1 MPDIKMKPAIKH
13 TIKTL
18 DRSGIV
24 AVKTKDV
31 SMQTKDRMDQTTASE
46 SVSPSQYA
54 SNLMEQGERDGYIA
68 TKWGTEKSVS
78 GYRYGK
84 QLKGKFE
91 IKRQERQIRK
101 QNKEAVKKHLLKKSQ
116 KNIKTSGNTGK
127 TMIKTAGSSGGTT
140 SKVTQAGLQA
150 VKKTTFIVKEATKR
164 AISIGAKAV
173 TAIAAAA
180 KAIAAAMSALAEAI
194 GVGGVVAVV
203 LLVIVIVMGAALSI
217 FGQGANQQ
225 YLPVSQE
232 VQMYEP
238 LIRLYAKE
246 YDMLDYVDLIKAVMM
261 QESGGRGKDP
271 MQSSEGPFNARYPNV
286 PNGIQDAEY
295 SIACGVQELKSVLNA
310 AEVESPVDLERIK
323 LALQGY
329 NYGNGYIDW
338 AVEKDGGYTKAN
350 AIEFSDMM
358 AERLGWTSY
367 GDKDY
372 VEHVLRYYPFTG
384 MITGMGS
391 ADIVAVAQSQV
402 GITGGGP
409 YWSWYGFPNRVEWCA
424 CFVSWCAE
432 QCGYI
437 NSGVV
442 LKFSYCPTGANWFKS
457 QQRWQDR
464 SYLPAPG
471 DIIFFD
477 WHGDGVTDHVGIVK
491 SCDGERVYTIEGNSG
506 DMVKEKSYTVGNGL
520 IYGYGVP
527 GY

>member
-1 MPDIKMKPAIKH
+1 MPDIKMKPVAKH

-24 AVKTKDV
+24 AVKTKDI
-31 SMQTKDRMDQTTASE
+31 SMQTRDRVEQTTSSE
-46 SVSPSQYA
+46 AVSPSQYA
-54 SNLMEQGERDGYIA
+54 STLLEQGERDGYIA
-68 TKWGTEKSVS
+68 TKCGAEKSIS

-84 QLKGKFE
+84 ELKGKFE
-91 IKRQERQIRK
+91 IKRQEYQIRR
-101 QNKEAVKKHLLKKSQ
+101 QNKKALKKHLI
-116 KNIKTSGNTGK
+116 KNSKTSIKTSGNTGRK
-127 TMIKTAGSSGGTT
+127 VIKTAGSSGGTT
-140 SKVTQAGLQA
+140 SKVTQAGVQA
-150 VKKTTFIVKEATKR
+150 VKKTAFIVKEAAKR
-164 AISIGAKAV
+164 AVSIGTTAV
-173 TAIAAAA
+173 ALMATAA
-180 KAIAAAMSALAEAI
+180 KAIAAAMAALAEAI
-194 GVGGVVAVV
+194 GIGGVVAVV
-203 LLVIVIVMGAALSI
+203 LMVIVIVMGAALSI

-246 YDMLDYVDLIKAVMM
+246 HDMLDYVDLIKAVMM
-261 QESGGRGKDP
+261 QESGGRGNDP
-271 MQSSEGPFNARYPNV
+271 MQSSEGPYNTKYPNV
-286 PNGIQDAEY
+286 PNGIQDPEY
-295 SIACGVQELKSVLNA
+295 SIACGVQELKSVLDA

-329 NYGNGYIDW
+329 NYGNGYISW

-367 GDKDY
+367 GDKEY

-384 MITGMGS
+384 MLTGIGS
-391 ADIVAVAQSQV
+391 MDMVAVAQSQV

-409 YWSWYGFPNRVEWCA
+409 YWSWYGFSNRVEWCA

-437 NSGVV
+437 DGGIV
-442 LKFSYCPTGANWFKS
+442 LKFCYCPTGANWFKS

-477 WHGDGVTDHVGIVK
+477 WQGDGVTDHVGIVK
-491 SCDGERVYTIEGNSG
+491 SCDGERVYTIEGNSE
-506 DMVKEKSYTVGNGL
+506 DMVKEKSYMVGNGL